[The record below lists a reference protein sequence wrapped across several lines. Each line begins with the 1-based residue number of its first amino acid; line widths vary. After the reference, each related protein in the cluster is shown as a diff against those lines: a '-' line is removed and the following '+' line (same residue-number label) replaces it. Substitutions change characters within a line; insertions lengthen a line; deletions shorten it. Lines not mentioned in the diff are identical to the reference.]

1 MTKYGPPFAPT
12 FPKTKAHGGTRR
24 KIYDYKSHSLR
35 IYRYAKAARRHP
47 WIPLSKDGLS
57 TSSTSTPNRYR
68 LYQTGIPRHRH
79 SQLEGEFNGTDVH
92 VYIATNNNK
101 VYRIMLCDANTQNEA
116 NIKIRFNKLVSQF
129 ENNKRYTSLDKY
141 TLSDEENI
149 SYEMTVNKKNYD
161 ALFYQVPNMEKV
173 DTLALQKKVRNELLS
188 KYTEAELKNP
198 SEEITKE
205 IQNTAIKIG
214 MEMMFMKP
222 VWFRICE
229 SYGEYYI
236 TMFYD
241 NEYNHANG
249 EDL

>member
-1 MTKYGPPFAPT
+1 MKRLLFIVLAMIATITSFAQQ
-12 FPKTKAHGGTRR
+12 
-24 KIYDYKSHSLR
+24 
-35 IYRYAKAARRHP
+35 
-47 WIPLSKDGLS
+47 KDV
-57 TSSTSTPNRYR
+57 TSF
-68 LYQTGIPRHRH
+68 LGIPVDGTVL
-79 SQLEGEFNGTDVH
+79 SMKQKLVSKGFVPKKVGTNEFLEGEFNGTDVR

-101 VYRIMLCDANTQNEA
+101 VCRIMLCDKNDQNET

>member
-1 MTKYGPPFAPT
+1 
-12 FPKTKAHGGTRR
+12 
-24 KIYDYKSHSLR
+24 
-35 IYRYAKAARRHP
+35 
-47 WIPLSKDGLS
+47 
-57 TSSTSTPNRYR
+57 
-68 LYQTGIPRHRH
+68 
-79 SQLEGEFNGTDVH
+79 
-92 VYIATNNNK
+92 
-101 VYRIMLCDANTQNEA
+101 MLCDANTQNEA

-129 ENNKRYTSLDKY
+129 ENNKRYISLDKY
-141 TLSDEENI
+141 TLSDEEDI
-149 SYEMTVNKKNYD
+149 SFEMTVHKKNYD

-173 DTLALQKKVRNELLS
+173 DTLALQKKVRNGLLS

-198 SEEITKE
+198 SEEKMKE

-214 MEMMFMKP
+214 METMFMKP

-236 TMFYD
+236 TMYYD

>member
-1 MTKYGPPFAPT
+1 MKRIFLFYIMAIMAISMSAQNDVTT
-12 FPKTKAHGGTRR
+12 F
-24 KIYDYKSHSLR
+24 L
-35 IYRYAKAARRHP
+35 
-47 WIPLSKDGLS
+47 
-57 TSSTSTPNRYR
+57 
-68 LYQTGIPRHRH
+68 GIPVDGFK
-79 SQLEGEFNGTDVH
+79 SEMKQKLISKGFVPKKVGTNEFLEGEFNGTDVQ
-92 VYIATNNNK
+92 VYIVTNNNK

-141 TLSDEENI
+141 TLSDEEDI
-149 SYEMTVNKKNYD
+149 SYEMTVNNKTYE

-188 KYTEAELKNP
+188 KYTVAELNNP

>member
-1 MTKYGPPFAPT
+1 MKRIFLFYIMAIMAISMSAQNDVTT
-12 FPKTKAHGGTRR
+12 F
-24 KIYDYKSHSLR
+24 L
-35 IYRYAKAARRHP
+35 
-47 WIPLSKDGLS
+47 
-57 TSSTSTPNRYR
+57 
-68 LYQTGIPRHRH
+68 GIPVDGFK
-79 SQLEGEFNGTDVH
+79 SEMKQKLVSKGFVPKKVGTNEFLEGEFNGTDVQ
-92 VYIATNNNK
+92 VYIVTNNNK
-101 VYRIMLCDANTQNEA
+101 VYRIMLCDVNTRDEA
-116 NIKIRFNKLVSQF
+116 DIKIRFNKLVSQF

-173 DTLALQKKVRNELLS
+173 DTLALQKKVHNELLS

-214 MEMMFMKP
+214 METMFMKP

>member
-1 MTKYGPPFAPT
+1 MKRIFLFYIMAIMAISMSAQNDVTT
-12 FPKTKAHGGTRR
+12 FLG
-24 KIYDYKSHSLR
+24 
-35 IYRYAKAARRHP
+35 
-47 WIPLSKDGLS
+47 IPVDGLKS
-57 TSSTSTPNRYR
+57 EMKQKLVSKGFVPKKVGTNEF
-68 LYQTGIPRHRH
+68 
-79 SQLEGEFNGTDVH
+79 LEGEFNGTDVR

>member
-1 MTKYGPPFAPT
+1 MAIMAISMSAQNDVTT
-12 FPKTKAHGGTRR
+12 F
-24 KIYDYKSHSLR
+24 L
-35 IYRYAKAARRHP
+35 
-47 WIPLSKDGLS
+47 
-57 TSSTSTPNRYR
+57 
-68 LYQTGIPRHRH
+68 GIPVDGFK
-79 SQLEGEFNGTDVH
+79 SEMKQKLVSKGFVPKKVGTNEFLEGEFNGTDVH
-92 VYIATNNNK
+92 VYITTNNNK

-173 DTLALQKKVRNELLS
+173 DTLALQKKVHNELLS

>member
-1 MTKYGPPFAPT
+1 MKRLLFIVLAMIATITSFAQQ
-12 FPKTKAHGGTRR
+12 
-24 KIYDYKSHSLR
+24 
-35 IYRYAKAARRHP
+35 
-47 WIPLSKDGLS
+47 KDV
-57 TSSTSTPNRYR
+57 TSF
-68 LYQTGIPRHRH
+68 LGIPVDGTVL
-79 SQLEGEFNGTDVH
+79 SMKQKLVSKGFVPKKVGTNEFLEGKFNGTDVR
-92 VYIATNNNK
+92 VYIVTNNNK
-101 VYRIMLCDANTQNEA
+101 VCRIMLCDANTQNEA

-129 ENNKRYTSLDKY
+129 KNNKRYTSLDKY

-161 ALFYQVPNMEKV
+161 AMFYQVPNMEKV
-173 DTLALQKKVRNELLS
+173 DTLAFQKKVRNELLS

-198 SEEITKE
+198 SEEISKE

>member
-1 MTKYGPPFAPT
+1 MTISFASFAQNKDVTT
-12 FPKTKAHGGTRR
+12 F
-24 KIYDYKSHSLR
+24 L
-35 IYRYAKAARRHP
+35 
-47 WIPLSKDGLS
+47 
-57 TSSTSTPNRYR
+57 
-68 LYQTGIPRHRH
+68 GIPVDGTV
-79 SQLEGEFNGTDVH
+79 SSMKQKLVSKGFVPKKFGDEEYLEGEFNGCNVN
-92 VYIATNNNK
+92 VYIRTNNNK
-101 VYRIMLCDANTQNEA
+101 VYRIMLADNFTVDEA
-116 NIKIRFNKLVSQF
+116 QIKIRFNNLVSQF
-129 ENNKRYTSLDKY
+129 ENNKRYFSLDKY
-141 TLSDEENI
+141 TLSDEEDI
-149 SYEMTVNKKNYD
+149 SYEMTVHNKNYE
-161 ALFYQVPNMEKV
+161 AAFYQVPDMEKTY
-173 DTLALQKKVRNELLS
+173 TLALQEKVRNELLS

>member
-1 MTKYGPPFAPT
+1 
-12 FPKTKAHGGTRR
+12 
-24 KIYDYKSHSLR
+24 
-35 IYRYAKAARRHP
+35 
-47 WIPLSKDGLS
+47 
-57 TSSTSTPNRYR
+57 
-68 LYQTGIPRHRH
+68 
-79 SQLEGEFNGTDVH
+79 
-92 VYIATNNNK
+92 
-101 VYRIMLCDANTQNEA
+101 MLCDANTQNEA

-161 ALFYQVPNMEKV
+161 ALFCQVPNMEKA
-173 DTLALQKKVRNELLS
+173 DTLALQEKVRNELLS

-205 IQNTAIKIG
+205 YQNTAIKID
-214 MEMMFMKP
+214 MELMLMKP

-229 SYGEYYI
+229 SYGKYYI
-236 TMFYD
+236 KMFYD
-241 NEYNHANG
+241 NEYNRSHG